1 MTDETKTEAIVS
13 SAKRDKSVHPLLI
26 LNNNI
31 IEDVTVHEHLGLTL
45 CTNLSWRAHI
55 LKIHQKASKKW
66 NLPEPLK
73 YSLNRYTLEGLF
85 TSLVRL
91 SLEYAGVVWD
101 GWSESDSNLLES
113 LQIEGARVVTGA
125 LKGTSRVSLLNELS
139 WVDPSV
145 RRKFINLV
153 WCITCFLICA
163 IYVQISLLTDLA
175 IASFLLRIFAYLTF
189 VVIYIK
195 KTFLFSSIKWW
206 NSTPLEIRTSFS
218 LGIFKHSLLKY
229 LQFPTRNYFFCIGD
243 RSASTCHTCLR
254 LNFSALKRHHYQKNC
269 CRSPTCPLCDAPVE
283 DAKHSFL
290 YWPSF
295 AALRE
300 RFRRILIFEKF
311 GKIENVVRVRF
322 QFYDE
327 FKSIFTDSRNNPLSA
342 INDKRLLFGL
352 VKTNL
357 THYNGPFLDPGKKL
371 IHYSF
376 QTWYSAFA
384 NHFKNTIGG
393 C

>member
-66 NLPEPLK
+66 NLPVPLI

-139 WVDPSV
+139 
-145 RRKFINLV
+145 
-153 WCITCFLICA
+153 
-163 IYVQISLLTDLA
+163 
-175 IASFLLRIFAYLTF
+175 
-189 VVIYIK
+189 
-195 KTFLFSSIKWW
+195 
-206 NSTPLEIRTSFS
+206 
-218 LGIFKHSLLKY
+218 
-229 LQFPTRNYFFCIGD
+229 
-243 RSASTCHTCLR
+243 
-254 LNFSALKRHHYQKNC
+254 
-269 CRSPTCPLCDAPVE
+269 
-283 DAKHSFL
+283 
-290 YWPSF
+290 
-295 AALRE
+295 
-300 RFRRILIFEKF
+300 
-311 GKIENVVRVRF
+311 
-322 QFYDE
+322 
-327 FKSIFTDSRNNPLSA
+327 
-342 INDKRLLFGL
+342 
-352 VKTNL
+352 
-357 THYNGPFLDPGKKL
+357 
-371 IHYSF
+371 
-376 QTWYSAFA
+376 
-384 NHFKNTIGG
+384 
-393 C
+393 